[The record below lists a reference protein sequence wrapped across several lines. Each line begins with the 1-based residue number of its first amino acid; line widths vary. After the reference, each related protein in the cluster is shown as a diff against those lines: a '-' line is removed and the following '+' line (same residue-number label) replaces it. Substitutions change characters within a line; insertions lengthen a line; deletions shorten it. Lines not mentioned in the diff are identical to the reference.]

1 MKRINREMPLQTR
14 QKISQRLK
22 NRTFSDNH
30 KKAISDA
37 MKKYWKTIPYNNN
50 SKQQPYEKENE

>member
-1 MKRINREMPLQTR
+1 MKRTHREMPQQVR

-22 NRTFSDNH
+22 NRTFSDGH

-37 MKKYWKTIPYNNN
+37 MKKYWETIPYNND